1 MEVSTQKNI
10 EKFGD
15 FEIEWK
21 RVSRKKLEDLGHG
34 LVFFS
39 GEAGKNVI
47 GFIEGWKWFNKE
59 TNLVK
64 VRVLR
69 PYSKEWGSL
78 LSDPKKILEDLKE
91 CVRIVLKDPDGKLEG
106 EIKNNIHTM
115 GGC

>member
-1 MEVSTQKNI
+1 MKRNI

-21 RVSRKKLEDLGHG
+21 RVSRKKLGNLGHG
-34 LVFFS
+34 LWFYL
-39 GEAGKNVI
+39 GEDDKNVI
-47 GFIEGWKWFNKE
+47 GFIEGWEWGRKE

-69 PYSKEWGSL
+69 PCSLEWGSL

-91 CVRIVLKDPDGKLEG
+91 CVRIVLKDKKVYG
-106 EIKNNIHTM
+106 EIKNNITVI
-115 GGC
+115 GNC